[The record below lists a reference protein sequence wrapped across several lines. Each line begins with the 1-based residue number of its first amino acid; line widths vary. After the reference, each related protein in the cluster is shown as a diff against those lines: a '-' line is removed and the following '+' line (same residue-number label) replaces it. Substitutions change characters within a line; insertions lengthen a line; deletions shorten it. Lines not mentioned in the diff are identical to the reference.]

1 VHTVLLRREVAQ
13 GVEVLSVRGPIA
25 DADAPALLNAIAD
38 AAALLP
44 RGVLLD
50 LSEATQISPQA
61 LAAIRE
67 ARDMAPG
74 WPKPAFLVCCTAQ
87 DVVTAFGTDVPV
99 HSRREDGM
107 AHVDDRRS
115 GHRHQIDLEDSVRS
129 PARAR
134 QAAAEMVSRL
144 HLEPIGD
151 ELALVVS
158 ELVTNAVRHAEPP
171 VRLEIQADDDR
182 VTVAVADGSP
192 GRPVPRDAPDDA
204 EGGRGLPMIDLLA
217 AETGV
222 RPSPPGKTVWAALSR
237 P

>member
-1 VHTVLLRREVAQ
+1 MLLRREVAQ
-13 GVEVLSVRGPIA
+13 GVEILSVRGPVSESEA
-25 DADAPALLNAIAD
+25 TALLTAIAD
-38 AAALLP
+38 AASLSP

-50 LSEATQISPQA
+50 LSEATQIAPTA

-67 ARDMAPG
+67 ARDLAPG
-74 WPKPAFLVCCTAQ
+74 WPHPSFVVCCSSAEL
-87 DVVTAFGTDVPV
+87 AAALGSFLPV
-99 HSRREDGM
+99 HSKREDGL

-115 GHRHQIDLEDSVRS
+115 APRHCIDLADSVRS

-134 QAAAEMVSRL
+134 QAAAEMVSQL

-192 GRPVPRDAPDDA
+192 GRPVPKVAPDDA
-204 EGGRGLPMIDLLA
+204 EGGRGLAMIDLLA
-217 AETGV
+217 ADTGV

-237 P
+237 H